1 MPPGQARVP
10 ERGGVVDRRRGIAH
24 TAPVTDGQDS
34 TTEPDTDPAL
44 ALPVPRGLAEDR
56 GPGAESGGDS
66 LLVPGETC
74 WRIERATRHAV
85 FVDAASYFAT
95 LKKAVLAAERRV
107 LFIGWDF
114 DPRIRM
120 DPLDG
125 TPAKHDRLSAVLQ
138 HAVRENPRLE
148 IGVLQWDLAMLVA
161 LGRGLKPI
169 VLLDRR
175 TPDRLTFSVDT
186 HHPVGGAHHQK
197 IVVIDDC
204 LAFAGGID
212 ITADRWDTSDHLDA
226 HPHRRRPKSRK
237 PTGPWHDVTSL
248 VSGPAARAI
257 GELARERWE
266 SGNGEHLEPID
277 DVEECWPDGVEPL
290 FTDVDVAISRTRP
303 EHNGATLVHEIELL
317 WLAAIAAAKRYVY
330 IESQYFANRR
340 IAEAMADRLR
350 EDDGPE
356 FVVVNPETAQG
367 WLSEKAMGVARAK
380 LLAFLREADVHGR
393 FRLYVPVTE
402 ARQPVYVHAKVMVV
416 DDRLLRIGSS
426 NLNNRSMGLDTECD
440 LSIEAV
446 AGSPRQEEI
455 AATIVGFRDRLLGE
469 HLDVP
474 PADVAA
480 MVAETGSLVQTIER
494 LMNPTGRSFVEFEPP
509 DLGPVD
515 LKLAD
520 SELLD
525 PEKTPN
531 RWRRVRRFFGQR
543 KRRPRR
549 RPRARRVRARR

>member
-1 MPPGQARVP
+1 
-10 ERGGVVDRRRGIAH
+10 VDRRVRITQ

-34 TTEPDTDPAL
+34 TTEPDTDPGL
-44 ALPVPRGLAEDR
+44 SLPVPRGPVEERDR
-56 GPGAESGGDS
+56 EPERGGDS

-95 LKKAVLAAERRV
+95 LKRAVLAAQRRV

-125 TPAKHDRLSAVLQ
+125 TPAKQDRLSAVLQ
-138 HAVRENPRLE
+138 RAVRDNPRLE
-148 IGVLQWDLAMLVA
+148 IGVLQWDLAMLAA

-212 ITADRWDTSDHLDA
+212 ITADRWDTSDHMDA
-226 HPHRRRPKSRK
+226 HPHRRRPSSRK

-257 GELARERWE
+257 GDLARERWE
-266 SGNGEHLEPID
+266 SGHGEHLEPVE
-277 DVEECWPDGVEPL
+277 DVEECWPEGVEPL

-303 EHNGATLVHEIELL
+303 EHGGEPLVHEIELL
-317 WLAAIAAAKRYVY
+317 WLAAIAAAKRFVY

-350 EDDGPE
+350 EPDGPE
-356 FVVVNPETAQG
+356 FLVVNPETAQG
-367 WLSEKAMGVARAK
+367 WLSEKAMGIARAK

-440 LSIEAV
+440 VSIEAV
-446 AGSPRQEEI
+446 AGTPRQEEI

-474 PADVAA
+474 PEEIAA
-480 MVAETGSLVQTIER
+480 AVAETGSLVRTIER
-494 LMNPTGRSFVEFEPP
+494 LMRPTGRSFVEFEPP
-509 DLGPVD
+509 DLGPID

-531 RWRRVRRFFGQR
+531 RWRRVRRFFGH
-543 KRRPRR
+543 RRRSPRR
-549 RPRARRVRARR
+549 RSSDRRVRTPR

>member
-1 MPPGQARVP
+1 VDDM
-10 ERGGVVDRRRGIAH
+10 VDRSRPITH
-24 TAPVTDGQDS
+24 TAPVTDGQDA
-34 TTEPDTDPAL
+34 TTEPDTDPGL
-44 ALPVPRGLAEDR
+44 ALPVAG
-56 GPGAESGGDS
+56 GPGDEPAGDEASGHDS

-95 LKKAVLAAERRV
+95 LKRAVLAAERRV

-138 HAVRENPRLE
+138 HAVHENPRLE

-169 VLLDRR
+169 ILLDRS

-212 ITADRWDTSDHLDA
+212 ITADRWDTSDHSDA
-226 HPHRRRPKSRK
+226 HPHRRRPSSRK

-257 GELARERWE
+257 GDLARERWE
-266 SGNGEHLEPID
+266 SGHGEHLEPIE
-277 DVEECWPDGVEPL
+277 DVEECWPEGVEPL
-290 FTDVDVAISRTRP
+290 FTDVDVAISRTSP
-303 EHNGATLVHEIELL
+303 EHNGTDLVHEIELL
-317 WLAAIAAAKRYVY
+317 WLAAIAAAKRFVY

-380 LLAFLREADVHGR
+380 LLAFLREADVHDR
-393 FRLYVPVTE
+393 FRLYVPVTD
-402 ARQPVYVHAKVMVV
+402 ARRPIYVHAKVMVL

-455 AATIVGFRDRLLGE
+455 AATIAGFRDRLLGE
-469 HLDVP
+469 HLGVP
-474 PADVAA
+474 PEEVTA

-494 LMNPTGRSFVEFEPP
+494 LMRPTGRSFVAFDPP

-520 SELLD
+520 TELLD

-531 RWRRVRRFFGQR
+531 RWRRVRRFFG
-543 KRRPRR
+543 RRRRTPRR
-549 RPRARRVRARR
+549 RSSTRRVRARS

>member
-1 MPPGQARVP
+1 
-10 ERGGVVDRRRGIAH
+10 VDRAAVIH
-24 TAPVTDGQDS
+24 QTAPVTDGQDS
-34 TTEPDTDPAL
+34 RTEPDTDPSL
-44 ALPVPRGLAEDR
+44 SLPLPRGPVDEPRRA
-56 GPGAESGGDS
+56 GDS

-74 WRIERATRHAV
+74 WRIERADRHAV

-95 LKKAVLAAERRV
+95 LKRVVLAAERRV

-125 TPAKHDRLSAVLQ
+125 TPAKHDRLSAVLER
-138 HAVRENPRLE
+138 AVRDNPRLE
-148 IGVLQWDLAMLVA
+148 IGVLQWDLAMLAA

-175 TPDRLTFSVDT
+175 TPDRLTFSVDR
-186 HHPVGGAHHQK
+186 HHPIGGAHHQK

-212 ITADRWDTSDHLDA
+212 ITADRWDTSEHLDE
-226 HPHRRRPKSRK
+226 HPKRRRPSSRK
-237 PTGPWHDVTSL
+237 PSGPWHDVTSL

-257 GELARERWE
+257 GDLARERWE
-266 SGNGEHLEPID
+266 SGHGDHLEPVE
-277 DVEECWPDGVEPL
+277 DVEACWPEGVEPL

-303 EHNGATLVHEIELL
+303 EHGGTSLVHEIELL
-317 WLAAIAAAKRYVY
+317 WLAVIAAAERFVY

-350 EDDGPE
+350 EPDGPE

-367 WLSEKAMGVARAK
+367 WLSEKAMGIARAK
-380 LLAFLREADVHGR
+380 LLALVREADVHRR
-393 FRLYVPVTE
+393 FRLYVPVTDE
-402 ARQPVYVHAKVMVV
+402 RQPIYVHAKVTVV

-446 AGSPRQEEI
+446 AGTPRQEEI
-455 AATIVGFRDRLLGE
+455 AATIAGFRDRLLAE
-469 HLDVP
+469 HLGVEPDE
-474 PADVAA
+474 VAA
-480 MVAETGSLVQTIER
+480 VLAETGSLVATIER
-494 LMNPTGRSFVEFEPP
+494 LLRTDGRSFVEFEPP

-515 LKLAD
+515 LTLAD

-531 RWRRVRRFFGQR
+531 RWRRVRRFFGSR
-543 KRRPRR
+543 RR
-549 RPRARRVRARR
+549 RPRAHARR